1 MGNLMIERTKSW
13 VANIENDPSDPDGA
27 LLTFPAEFLESVG
40 WHEGDTI
47 IWKANADGTFTLTK
61 KEEIENV

>member
-1 MGNLMIERTKSW
+1 
-13 VANIENDPSDPDGA
+13 